1 MRVKPLVFISA
12 KHAAQNS
19 FEERLNSTQ
28 AAAGLLSMPQK
39 VMTQWCYWKIAH
51 LLRESEQKFVAL
63 LAVHILDMSLKVKV
77 MQFQLINVGVS
88 TQ

>member
-1 MRVKPLVFISA
+1 
-12 KHAAQNS
+12 
-19 FEERLNSTQ
+19 
-28 AAAGLLSMPQK
+28 
-39 VMTQWCYWKIAH
+39 